1 VIVVAGDVAGVA
13 VDDVTGRVTKA
24 IPDALAFAV
33 RFPGAFD
40 LIG

>member
-1 VIVVAGDVAGVA
+1 MIVVASDVAGVT

-24 IPDALAFAV
+24 VPNALAFAV
-33 RFPGAFD
+33 RLPGAFD